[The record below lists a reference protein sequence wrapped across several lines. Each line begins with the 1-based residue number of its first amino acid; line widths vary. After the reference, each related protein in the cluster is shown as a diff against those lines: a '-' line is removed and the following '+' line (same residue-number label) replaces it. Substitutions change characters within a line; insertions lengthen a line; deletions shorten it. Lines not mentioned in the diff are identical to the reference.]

1 MASSFLRGCVMVY
14 SGGEKNLGHCEK
26 PLTSHCYNKLMTVF
40 YCPWFHPFISCSKKG
55 LISTH
60 FAKRISIVCGERDVT
75 GKYSIQRGQKANC
88 CCPKYCSSVAG
99 LKCVQFH
106 NWFRLH

>member
-1 MASSFLRGCVMVY
+1 MVY

-40 YCPWFHPFISCSKKG
+40 YCPWFHPFISCPKKG

-60 FAKRISIVCGERDVT
+60 FAKKISIV
-75 GKYSIQRGQKANC
+75 
-88 CCPKYCSSVAG
+88 
-99 LKCVQFH
+99 
-106 NWFRLH
+106 